1 MTKREHILV
10 IILCAVTIWA
20 ARYAQSSHFGLYED
34 DYNRIPHTLSMTF
47 GELTS
52 QIAVS
57 FQGLTEHGKVLHA
70 PLSYILIFLGG
81 KLNGLQGV
89 YWIGFAVCVLNAWLF
104 YYLLR
109 RLGSHIFA
117 LVGVLAY
124 CLFSADTTQ
133 ALLTV
138 ALGDQP
144 SLTFLLLAF
153 HSYLSNR
160 KVLAYVL
167 AGLILLTY
175 ETPFPV
181 FLAAPLLVSFL
192 PQDARSGASLHWA
205 SWKEWLRHI
214 VVLAGMI
221 LLVVILRSLVG
232 ESRVS
237 GLNLQTI
244 LRTPLVQMALGM
256 FTSLRLFIWSRPRQ
270 ALSHLDPKM
279 GKLVGAMFAVFLTV
293 ILIYVTEKWSKL
305 LLKIFPQKTGLNF
318 KHEAQRLLAGL
329 VLLLLAY
336 PLTFTI
342 NATATDGRDTRVHL
356 AAVIGVAW
364 LVAWGAT
371 LLFSLAGMYGRK
383 FSGILRLVIA
393 VGLAAFFAIQVG
405 YGILIQRDYVT
416 SWQYQRQFW
425 NQLLPLI
432 TDARDGDIILV
443 EPSVMRSTPQIGV
456 ITWNTP
462 TVLEQIYNYPADW
475 SFPPRV
481 YRLEPG
487 WENNLIS
494 PSGLVQLSNS
504 TSFISESVFT
514 EVDSNKVIFIE
525 NQDGRL
531 VRHTAPL
538 LINGV
543 EYPVKQPV
551 KGSEPT
557 FDPGDLYKLMILNP

>member
-1 MTKREHILV
+1 MTKREHMLV

-47 GELTS
+47 GELTR

-70 PLSYILIFLGG
+70 PLSYILIFIGARI
-81 KLNGLQGV
+81 NGLQGV
-89 YWIGFAVCVLNAWLF
+89 YWIGFAVCVMNAWLF

-109 RLGSHIFA
+109 RLGSPIFA
-117 LVGVLAY
+117 LLGVLAY
-124 CLFSADTTQ
+124 CVFSVDTTQ

-138 ALGDQP
+138 ALGIQP

-160 KVLAYVL
+160 KVLSYVL

-192 PQDARSGASLHWA
+192 PRGAKQGDNLRWA
-205 SWKEWLRHI
+205 GWKEWLRHI

-221 LLVVILRSLVG
+221 LLVTVLRSMAG

-244 LRTPLVQMALGM
+244 LRTPLIQMALGL

-270 ALSHLDPKM
+270 ALSHLDSEM
-279 GKLVGAMFAVFLTV
+279 GKLVGGMFAVFLTV
-293 ILIYVTEKWSKL
+293 ILVYSSQKWSKL
-305 LLKIFPQKTGLNF
+305 LIKIDPQKTTMNI
-318 KHEAQRLLAGL
+318 KQEAQRLLAGL

-342 NATATDGRDTRVHL
+342 SATAADGRDTRVHI

-364 LVAWGAT
+364 LVAWGAA
-371 LLFSLAGMYGRK
+371 LLFNLAGTYGRK
-383 FSGILRLVIA
+383 FAGILRLVIA

-405 YGILIQRDYVT
+405 YGILVQRDYVT

-425 NQLLPLI
+425 AQLLPLI
-432 TDARDGDIILV
+432 TDAGDGDIILV
-443 EPSVMRSTPQIGV
+443 EPSVVRSTPQIGV

-462 TVLEQIYNYPADW
+462 TVLEQIYQYPSDW
-475 SFPPRV
+475 SLPPRV

-494 PSGLVQLSNS
+494 PTGMVQLNNS

-514 EVDSNKVIFIE
+514 EVDSKKVIFIE

-538 LINGV
+538 LLNGV
-543 EYPVKQPV
+543 EYPVKQPGEV
-551 KGSEPT
+551 SEPA
-557 FDPGDLYKLMILNP
+557 FAPGDLYKLMLLNP